1 MYNKF
6 PRPIIIILSFLILYH
21 YQPSLPDRSNFNV
34 NIFEIILYLGSLSYF
49 LQIQDGFYALKQQ
62 RLDLNLEDQ
71 DQYSVV
77 LREHW
82 FLDYQL
88 FTNAFGWKIIRI
100 SLILILCKGL
110 LNYSKFSSNIEDVY
124 LLSFIAILDASDYL
138 INKLF
143 IS

>member
-6 PRPIIIILSFLILYH
+6 PRPIIIILSFLILNH
-21 YQPSLPDRSNFNV
+21 YLPSLPDRSYFNAYV
-34 NIFEIILYLGSLSYF
+34 FEFILYLGSMSYF
-49 LQIQDGFYALKQQ
+49 LQINDGFYALKQQ
-62 RLDLNLEDQ
+62 RLYLNDEDL

-88 FTNAFGWKIIRI
+88 FTNAFGWKIIRL

-110 LNYSKFSSNIEDVY
+110 LNYNKFPSNIEDVF
-124 LLSFIAILDASDYL
+124 LLSFIVILDALDYL